1 MRLEFTLEI
10 FHQTFEPRTL
20 RTCFTNMEKLSLL
33 TWKTDVDHLLP
44 LWNLMIQEM
53 QTTQFMPEM
62 AMIMMVINYELNFR
76 EVEGVASEDLEV
88 GAVLLGLVKVVD
100 LQPEDHSI
108 ESKLQVC
115 RVKFDLKY
123 AE

>member
-1 MRLEFTLEI
+1 
-10 FHQTFEPRTL
+10 
-20 RTCFTNMEKLSLL
+20 
-33 TWKTDVDHLLP
+33 
-44 LWNLMIQEM
+44 MIQEM
-53 QTTQFMPEM
+53 LTTQFMPEM
-62 AMIMMVINYELNFR
+62 AMIMMVINYELNFH

>member
-1 MRLEFTLEI
+1 
-10 FHQTFEPRTL
+10 
-20 RTCFTNMEKLSLL
+20 
-33 TWKTDVDHLLP
+33 
-44 LWNLMIQEM
+44 MIQEM
-53 QTTQFMPEM
+53 LTTQFTPEM
-62 AMIMMVINYELNFR
+62 ATIMMVINYELNFH

-100 LQPEDHSI
+100 LQPEDHNI